1 MMARE
6 HGSRIMN
13 WWRRLRTCDRLAL
26 VMALVLAGA
35 LVRDMPRTSD
45 DGSTAAWDAP
55 PQPYDAAQAKK
66 QLWGGSNATLLPTV
80 AACARVRN
88 EGPYLKEWIEFHLL
102 TGMSHFYIFDD
113 ASSDNT
119 RDVLEPYVQRGIVRL
134 WSVQEKCP
142 KHREEICVS
151 REHDAEH
158 GERGFRDEC
167 LRFNPDGADWVAAI
181 DVDEFLYPSAGL
193 ISASRRV
200 EAPSRHLHE
209 SSPGMM
215 EEWVVSFSI
224 LRPRCSA
231 QARLYRNTSRKTA
244 RRI

>member
-1 MMARE
+1 MGRTIAFRIACAASRAQHRCSRTRAAMMARE
-6 HGSRIMN
+6 HGSRILN

-26 VMALVLAGA
+26 VMALVLAAA
-35 LVRDMPRTSD
+35 LVREMPVSSD

-55 PQPYDAAQAKK
+55 PRPYDAARAKK
-66 QLWGGSNATLLPTV
+66 QLWGGSNATRLPTV

-88 EGPYLKEWIEFHLL
+88 EGPYLREWLEFHLL

-113 ASSDNT
+113 ASTDNT
-119 RDVLEPYVQRGIVRL
+119 RQVLEPYVQRGVVRL

-181 DVDEFLYPSAGL
+181 DVDEFLYPSAGTD
-193 ISASRRV
+193 SASLRC
-200 EAPSRHLHE
+200 LHA
-209 SSPGMM
+209 
-215 EEWVVSFSI
+215 I
-224 LRPRCSA
+224 D
-231 QARLYRNTSRKTA
+231 A
-244 RRI
+244 RRLQE